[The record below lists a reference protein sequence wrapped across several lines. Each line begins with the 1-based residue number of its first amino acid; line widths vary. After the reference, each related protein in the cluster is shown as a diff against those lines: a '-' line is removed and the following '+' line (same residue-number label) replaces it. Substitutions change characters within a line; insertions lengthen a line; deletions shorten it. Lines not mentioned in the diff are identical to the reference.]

1 MSLFGIGWMVCSAS
15 AQDQTA
21 LLVSLC
27 FLWHYDFFP
36 ISVYASAL
44 GRGHKSFF
52 LSLLCPVSLPGAFQQ
67 FNTHF
72 E

>member
-27 FLWHYDFFP
+27 FLWHYDFFLL
-36 ISVYASAL
+36 VYMPARWV
-44 GRGHKSFF
+44 RGHKSFF